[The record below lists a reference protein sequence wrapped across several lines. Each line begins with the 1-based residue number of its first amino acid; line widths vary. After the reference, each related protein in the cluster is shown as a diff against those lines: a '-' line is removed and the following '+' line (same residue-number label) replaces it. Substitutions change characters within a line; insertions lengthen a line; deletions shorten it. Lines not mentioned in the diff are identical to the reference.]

1 MSTQTFKQTHSGMKF
16 WYKLDTRLLAYENYV
31 KENIIENKAIYQ
43 QLKQTEGNE
52 VKTIHQY
59 VNEKLNQLFLNGQNF
74 NPLTSNEKVILIG
87 HVTQVQA
94 GIKI

>member
-1 MSTQTFKQTHSGMKF
+1 MKF

-74 NPLTSNEKVILIG
+74 NQLTSNEKVILIG